1 MNKKELINVI
11 LSEINTICEETNITV
26 KELNK
31 NTEIFGEGSI
41 LDSLGLVTLV
51 VKLEDYIFEKE
62 GQEVQIVDDETI
74 LVGKENPLRTPN
86 TFADLILLKLNEK

>member
-1 MNKKELINVI
+1 MNKKKLINVI
-11 LSEINTICEETNITV
+11 LSEINTICEETNIIV

-51 VKLEDYIFEKE
+51 VKLEDYILEKE
-62 GQEVQIVDDETI
+62 GQEIQIVDDETI
-74 LVGKENPLRTPN
+74 MVGRENSLRTPN
-86 TFADLILLKLNEK
+86 VFADLILLKLNEK